1 MKILFALNHPAH
13 YHLFKNTFKAIQSHG
28 HETMYVI
35 KNKDILERL
44 MINDHQPY
52 TKILENMRTRKKNNT
67 SILYS
72 VATEFISQD
81 YHLYNLVRNNKP
93 DILVGTDVAITHIG
107 KLINRPSIVLNEDD
121 YNINKLFCK
130 TTYPFASHVVSPFV
144 CNIGKYSDKKIPY
157 NGFQKLAYL
166 HPAVFTP
173 EQEVI
178 RSFNPGLDRFFLI
191 RMVSFTASH
200 DIDQAGLNM
209 HLLRTMIEHLEK
221 EGKVYLSSEGQV
233 LPEFSK
239 YLLPVDPTQIHHIL
253 SAADLFITDSQSMTV
268 EAAVLGTPS
277 IRFNSFAGKISVLE
291 ELEKK
296 YGLTVGISNTNPKL
310 LFEKID
316 ELVGY
321 PNLRQEFQGKRKKM
335 LTEKINV
342 SAFFTWFL
350 ENYPESA
357 KIMKETP
364 EYQERFK

>member
-13 YHLFKNTFKAIQSHG
+13 YHLFKNTFRTLQSHG

-35 KNKDILERL
+35 KNKDILEKL
-44 MINDHQPY
+44 MESDNQPF
-52 TKILENMRTRKKNNT
+52 TRILENVRTRRRSNA

-72 VATEFISQD
+72 VATELLMQD
-81 YHLYNLVRNNKP
+81 SHLYQLVHHDKP
-93 DILVGTDVAITHIG
+93 DILIGTDIAITHIG

-121 YNINKLFCK
+121 FNINKLFCK
-130 TTYPFASHVVSPFV
+130 TTYPFASHIISPFV
-144 CNIGKYSDKKIPY
+144 CKTGKYSYKKVPY
-157 NGFQKLAYL
+157 NGYQKLAYL

-173 EQEVI
+173 EKEVI
-178 RSFNPGLDRFFLI
+178 RAFNPSLEKFFLI

-200 DIDQAGLNM
+200 DIDQAGLNI
-209 HLLRTMIEHLEK
+209 HLLRTMIERLEK

-239 YLLPVDPTQIHHIL
+239 YLLPSDPIHIHHIL

-268 EAAVLGTPS
+268 EASVLGTPS

-296 YGLTVGISNTNPKL
+296 YGLTMGITNKNPKL

-316 ELVGY
+316 ELLKY
-321 PNLRQEFQGKRKKM
+321 PNLREEFQEKRRKM
-335 LTEKINV
+335 LEEKINV
-342 SAFFTWFL
+342 SAFLTWFL
-350 ENYPESA
+350 ENYPGSV
-357 KIMKETP
+357 KILKKEP